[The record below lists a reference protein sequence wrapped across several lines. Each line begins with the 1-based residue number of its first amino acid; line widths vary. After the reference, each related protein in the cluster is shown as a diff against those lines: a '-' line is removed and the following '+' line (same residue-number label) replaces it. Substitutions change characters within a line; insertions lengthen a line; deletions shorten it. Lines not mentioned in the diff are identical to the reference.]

1 MIMIPTRVALF
12 PYDKKLTGNSDF
24 IDELMLVASAL
35 QTQVT
40 RDVGP
45 VWGVSAVV
53 SAFSSLDLVPDGYL
67 PIGITSGGSLPLNRA
82 GFHYTEAGQ
91 PAALIEYCGDWSS
104 SASHEL
110 IEMLCDP
117 SGTKTITA
125 PSLGDLKNAAGG
137 RPVVVKTL
145 GDYEEQGLVAYLM
158 EVCDPVEQSTYKIGT
173 VSVSDFV
180 TPDFYVLQQPPE
192 SFTRYSFTGR
202 VRSPLEL
209 LEGGYI
215 TWATQAPNA
224 AVFQAF
230 GRGDGTAPVPTSAL
244 EIKRVD
250 AAPQVLSRSWI
261 DANEEAKEEAKAAPC
276 DSAWSYVAPKPP
288 AKEAGQR
295 TQIAEA
301 QAAMDSPADLNLI
314 LDLVRRFQQKSFR
327 DDFERDPTD
336 TLASLNIAVPSGLP
350 PRGTKLGWN
359 LPDPEEYQKLQA
371 ELEKGHRV
379 GYSFKEPGAVMWLAR
394 LPGG

>member
-1 MIMIPTRVALF
+1 MMPTRVALF
-12 PYDKKLTGNSDF
+12 PYDEELTDNSDF

-45 VWGVSAVV
+45 VWGISAVV
-53 SAFSSLDLVPDGYL
+53 SAFSSLDLVPADYL
-67 PIGITSGGSLPLNRA
+67 PIGITGELLPLNRA

-91 PAALIEYCGDWSS
+91 PAALIQYCGDWAS

-117 SGTKTITA
+117 SGTKTVTA

-137 RPVVVKTL
+137 RPVVAKEP
-145 GDYEEQGLVAYLM
+145 GDYEEQGLVGYLM

-202 VRSPLEL
+202 VRAPLEL

-230 GRGDGTAPVPTSAL
+230 GRGDGTTPVPTSAL
-244 EIKRVD
+244 EVKRVG

-261 DANEEAKEEAKAAPC
+261 DANAEAKEEAKAAPC
-276 DSAWSYVAPKPP
+276 GPAESYVARKPS
-288 AKEAGQR
+288 AKVVGQR
-295 TQIAEA
+295 AQIA
-301 QAAMDSPADLNLI
+301 AARDASDSPADLNVM
-314 LDLVRRFQQKSFR
+314 LDLVRRFQGKSFR
-327 DDFERDPTD
+327 DDFQRDPTGV
-336 TLASLNIAVPSGLP
+336 LQSLGIPVPSGFP
-350 PRGTKLGWN
+350 PKGMQLDWE
-359 LPDPEEYQKLQA
+359 LPDREEYQKLQA
-371 ELEKGHRV
+371 ELEQGHRV
-379 GYSFKEPGAVMWLAR
+379 GYSFNEPGAIMWLAR